1 MTEAPT
7 LTVSVEYDNAGY
19 ADDEVNALKAALS
32 PVGVT
37 RTRGRDV
44 PAATDQVMIDV
55 VLSIF
60 GGLFSAGLYDY
71 LVKPR
76 LERFAE
82 VIRDFRQSRK
92 AAQKQAPILRSVT
105 LSFDDLDVVVYHAS
119 DEDLHELP
127 ATLESIRDALG
138 NGQLKGLMVQKV
150 EMPLDFWGDE
160 WHVPEY
166 EGIAKKG
173 PRTLWAVSGSYL
185 DLDPRTVYD
194 AAKDEKLPPLNDYE

>member
-1 MTEAPT
+1 MSEA
-7 LTVSVEYDNAGY
+7 LTVTISVEYDNAGY
-19 ADDEVNALKAALS
+19 TDNEVNTLKAALS
-32 PVGVT
+32 QVGAT

-60 GGLFSAGLYDY
+60 GGLLSAGLYDY

-82 VIRDFRQSRK
+82 TIHDFRQARK
-92 AAQKQAPILRSVT
+92 ASHKQAPILRSVT
-105 LSFDDLDVVVYHAS
+105 LSFDDLDVVMYHAS
-119 DEDLHELP
+119 NEDLCELP
-127 ATLESIRDALG
+127 ATLELIRHALR
-138 NGQLKGLMVQKV
+138 NGQLKSFLVQKV

-166 EGIAKKG
+166 EGIVKRG
-173 PRTLWAVSGSYL
+173 PSTLWAVSGSYL

-194 AAKDEKLPPLNDYE
+194 AARDEKLSPLND